1 MWNFFLIYNDKSI
14 FLFSMEKFSKI
25 TNQKV
30 NEVPN
35 LVEDKEKLKLQALK
49 AGISK
54 LMDNFLTIRSYGG
67 ARTEQLMSSVKIS
80 GKELFVEALIDFMN
94 DKSIQDQISTL
105 ESVKGQSRDW
115 ESIDN
120 KINELHNKI
129 EEEQEFTNNSKH
141 INKIKTLLDTYGE
154 DELFETILESLV
166 SKIKTSQE
174 AESLSSVSRK
184 MMTNFK
190 YLEYPKSKLKLISEK
205 YSQKA
210 KELNF
215 RENGISG
222 Q

>member
-1 MWNFFLIYNDKSI
+1 
-14 FLFSMEKFSKI
+14 MEKFSKI